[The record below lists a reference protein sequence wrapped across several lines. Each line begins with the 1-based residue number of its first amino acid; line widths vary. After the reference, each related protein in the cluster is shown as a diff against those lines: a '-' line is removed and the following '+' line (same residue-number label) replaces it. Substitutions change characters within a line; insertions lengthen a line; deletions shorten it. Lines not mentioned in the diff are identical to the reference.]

1 MPPEET
7 PVRFDEATEDLDG
20 LNGPGMVR
28 AYSLIHTTEEYG
40 TTIAFS
46 EKDEEWVRV
55 AMQPT
60 PEYNVDELVEQT
72 HEFLNQHMRSDGTD
86 DGGQLLVASGSS
98 DGDGDE

>member
-1 MPPEET
+1 MIESLPNRPLNPPEVCRLIESGQFKPLSLKQMPPEET

-46 EKDEEWVRV
+46 EEDEEWVRV
-55 AMQPT
+55 AMHPLQSI
-60 PEYNVDELVEQT
+60 
-72 HEFLNQHMRSDGTD
+72 M
-86 DGGQLLVASGSS
+86 
-98 DGDGDE
+98 